1 MFAGWKIGVSA
12 SSFRTVLVL
21 LYSEYVEFKQGA
33 KKQSATLMAMES
45 EALVPV
51 VLLNTSLKTYS

>member
-1 MFAGWKIGVSA
+1 MSSA

-21 LYSEYVEFKQGA
+21 LRSTYVEFKQRA
-33 KKQSATLMAMES
+33 KEQSATLMAMES

-51 VLLNTSLKTYS
+51 VLLNTSLKPCS